1 MSEVDLLIEST
12 ITEAPVGI
20 LKRGALKVA
29 SKLGSQKAA
38 GQEVTANIANQL
50 KKDYSRYLG
59 LTGYEPDKESIEAFL
74 NSKGLSAD
82 SLDAA
87 ISSATDGGDWRI
99 DTGARTTATNQ
110 KVEPVVDIGSATG
123 EVPSLDGES
132 PIEKARAKRIA
143 AQQKA
148 VQQLRGQQPQSEPTT
163 KPNRLA
169 GMGAGY
175 VPPSEPTAQEPAV
188 SQQEPSA
195 SGTQAAAALSRL
207 KKPQNPM
214 KGRTSLVSKLKGQ
227 PAEPEVSTQEP
238 TATRE
243 RPGISARAGKI
254 NIEPKVP
261 QFTSASAMSKATAEK
276 KAELDTKLQAIDDAK
291 AALDANPKDRKLKA
305 ILKKAETDYD
315 AFVSNEIKP
324 ADLTGKLNAKVAQIK
339 SGEPEPTSTNSPVSK
354 PQSKYGK
361 GLTGVHRAA
370 EEQRQKRDAAMPA
383 YNAAAN
389 DYLNAVK
396 TAKTQDEKD
405 AAAAT
410 FDEFRNKFIKDF
422 GWGTD
427 PMINDML
434 IPYPTIQSTT
444 KPSTTQSGQMEL
456 PTEEPTTT
464 SASPNADQDA
474 IKKAEAEVENKRAA
488 FEIAKRDNPN
498 LKSLYQDT
506 KNGFM
511 GRLNTAIKAL
521 AKLKGEEPELE
532 TKPVDFTTTTTDVSK
547 KAGKSTTP
555 TTDSESDKASDEI
568 TVDEKPTTK
577 PVKSNTKSKST
588 SENTDVKKTSDEL
601 IAAINAYNKDK
612 SDEDLKHAVQLARLK
627 YERAQTAA
635 EAEDDETDNEENRGG
650 LGSELNRFAK
660 ASEQVAKDKENDKKT
675 NDAEQKAKDKAL
687 KAYKDAMTGMN
698 TGKQTSAKQN
708 KLDNAIEELV
718 KLGMSEEDAAAEI
731 KKQLATVSDSIE
743 HEFDYLL
750 AEAVL
755 SNKQIDK
762 IILAIAQDNIRKGI
776 ISVPGVQKPK
786 GKTTKA
792 AGDQYTSSSTGSSM
806 GGSVSA
812 PQYNQPRQ
820 QPSVGSKTLDL
831 SNLNVKR
838 LIGAINHILQKQELQ
853 GYEIRQLEKLMD
865 ELKTVKEARAIQANM
880 LAEAP
885 MGLGKRLATG
895 VASKFSSQA
904 AGKLDVGKIANQ
916 YKPEYSRWVG
926 STGSAP
932 DAQSLI
938 DFFQSKRLDTS
949 KIQSIADS
957 VAPGATRLNSQQI
970 DSIIMQITQDNI
982 RKGVIST
989 SGSQQAGTST
999 QSNTPTA
1006 QSTLPVMAQR
1016 MLTDP
1021 AVQSHPEYVRFL
1033 SGLK

>member
-1 MSEVDLLIEST
+1 MKMSEVDLLIEST

-38 GQEVTANIANQL
+38 GQEVTATIANQL

-74 NSKGLSAD
+74 NSKGLSSD

-123 EVPSLDGES
+123 EVPPLDGES

-148 VQQLRGQQPQSEPTT
+148 VQQLRGQQPQAEPTT

-195 SGTQAAAALSRL
+195 TGTQAASALSRL
-207 KKPQNPM
+207 KTPQNPM

-227 PAEPEVSTQEP
+227 PAEPEVPAQEP

-339 SGEPEPTSTNSPVSK
+339 TDTTPVD
-354 PQSKYGK
+354 Q
-361 GLTGVHRAA
+361 L
-370 EEQRQKRDAAMPA
+370 
-383 YNAAAN
+383 
-389 DYLNAVK
+389 
-396 TAKTQDEKD
+396 
-405 AAAAT
+405 
-410 FDEFRNKFIKDF
+410 
-422 GWGTD
+422 
-427 PMINDML
+427 
-434 IPYPTIQSTT
+434 
-444 KPSTTQSGQMEL
+444 EL
-456 PTEEPTTT
+456 PVNDEEPTTT
-464 SASPNADQDA
+464 SANVSPTADQDA

-627 YERAQTAA
+627 YERAQKA
-635 EAEDDETDNEENRGG
+635 AEDDETDNEENRGG

-718 KLGMSEEDAAAEI
+718 KLGISEEDAAAEI
-731 KKQLATVSDSIE
+731 KKQLATVSDSIV

-750 AEAVL
+750 AEAAL

-999 QSNTPTA
+999 QSNTPTT

-1033 SGLK
+1033 NGLK

>member
-38 GQEVTANIANQL
+38 GQEVTATIANQL

-74 NSKGLSAD
+74 NSKGLSSD

-123 EVPSLDGES
+123 EVPPLDGES

-148 VQQLRGQQPQSEPTT
+148 VQQLRGQQPQAEPTT

-195 SGTQAAAALSRL
+195 TGTQAASALSRL
-207 KKPQNPM
+207 KTSQNPM

-227 PAEPEVSTQEP
+227 PAEPEVPAQEP
-238 TATRE
+238 IATRE

-254 NIEPKVP
+254 NVEPKVP

-339 SGEPEPTSTNSPVSK
+339 TDTTPDTTPVD
-354 PQSKYGK
+354 Q
-361 GLTGVHRAA
+361 L
-370 EEQRQKRDAAMPA
+370 
-383 YNAAAN
+383 
-389 DYLNAVK
+389 
-396 TAKTQDEKD
+396 
-405 AAAAT
+405 
-410 FDEFRNKFIKDF
+410 
-422 GWGTD
+422 
-427 PMINDML
+427 
-434 IPYPTIQSTT
+434 
-444 KPSTTQSGQMEL
+444 EL
-456 PTEEPTTT
+456 PVNDEEPTTT
-464 SASPNADQDA
+464 SANVSPTADQDA

-555 TTDSESDKASDEI
+555 TTDNEKASDEI

-627 YERAQTAA
+627 YERAQKA
-635 EAEDDETDNEENRGG
+635 AEDDETDNEENRGG

-708 KLDNAIEELV
+708 KLDTAIEELV
-718 KLGMSEEDAAAEI
+718 KLGISEEDAAAEI

-776 ISVPGVQKPK
+776 ISVPGVPKPK

-806 GGSVSA
+806 GSSASA

-880 LAEAP
+880 LTEAP

-989 SGSQQAGTST
+989 SGSQQAGTAT
-999 QSNTPTA
+999 QSNTPAA
-1006 QSTLPVMAQR
+1006 QSTLPVIAQR

-1033 SGLK
+1033 NGLK

>member
-1 MSEVDLLIEST
+1 MKMSEVDLLIEST

-38 GQEVTANIANQL
+38 GQEVTATIANQL

-74 NSKGLSAD
+74 NSKGLSSD

-123 EVPSLDGES
+123 EVPPLDGES

-148 VQQLRGQQPQSEPTT
+148 VQQLRGQQPQAEPTT

-195 SGTQAAAALSRL
+195 TGTQAASALSRL
-207 KKPQNPM
+207 KTPQNPM

-227 PAEPEVSTQEP
+227 PAEPEVPTQEP
-238 TATRE
+238 IATRE

-254 NIEPKVP
+254 NVEPKIP

-315 AFVSNEIKP
+315 AFVSTEIKP

-339 SGEPEPTSTNSPVSK
+339 TDTTPDTTPVD
-354 PQSKYGK
+354 Q
-361 GLTGVHRAA
+361 L
-370 EEQRQKRDAAMPA
+370 
-383 YNAAAN
+383 
-389 DYLNAVK
+389 
-396 TAKTQDEKD
+396 
-405 AAAAT
+405 
-410 FDEFRNKFIKDF
+410 
-422 GWGTD
+422 
-427 PMINDML
+427 
-434 IPYPTIQSTT
+434 
-444 KPSTTQSGQMEL
+444 EL
-456 PTEEPTTT
+456 PVNDEEPTTT

-650 LGSELNRFAK
+650 LGSELNRFTK
-660 ASEQVAKDKENDKKT
+660 ASEHVAKDKENDKKT

-718 KLGMSEEDAAAEI
+718 KLGISEEDAAAEI

-776 ISVPGVQKPK
+776 ISVPGVPKPK

-880 LAEAP
+880 LTEAP

-970 DSIIMQITQDNI
+970 DSIIMQTTQDNI

-989 SGSQQAGTST
+989 SGSQQAGTAT
-999 QSNTPTA
+999 QSNTPAA
-1006 QSTLPVMAQR
+1006 QSTLPVIAQR

-1033 SGLK
+1033 NGLK

>member
-38 GQEVTANIANQL
+38 GQEVTATIANQL

-123 EVPSLDGES
+123 EVPPLDGES

-148 VQQLRGQQPQSEPTT
+148 VQQLRGQQQQQPQPQAEPTT

-195 SGTQAAAALSRL
+195 TGTQAASALSRL
-207 KKPQNPM
+207 KTPQNPM

-227 PAEPEVSTQEP
+227 PAEPEVPAQEP

-254 NIEPKVP
+254 NVEPKVP

-305 ILKKAETDYD
+305 ILKKAEADYD

-324 ADLTGKLNAKVAQIK
+324 ADLTGKLNAKVDQIK
-339 SGEPEPTSTNSPVSK
+339 
-354 PQSKYGK
+354 
-361 GLTGVHRAA
+361 TGT
-370 EEQRQKRDAAMPA
+370 
-383 YNAAAN
+383 
-389 DYLNAVK
+389 
-396 TAKTQDEKD
+396 TAPDTAQADQ
-405 AAAAT
+405 
-410 FDEFRNKFIKDF
+410 
-422 GWGTD
+422 
-427 PMINDML
+427 L
-434 IPYPTIQSTT
+434 
-444 KPSTTQSGQMEL
+444 EL
-456 PTEEPTTT
+456 PVNDEEPTTT
-464 SASPNADQDA
+464 SANVSPTADQDA

-532 TKPVDFTTTTTDVSK
+532 TKPVDFTTTTNDVSK
-547 KAGKSTTP
+547 KAGKPITP

-612 SDEDLKHAVQLARLK
+612 SDEDLKHAVHLARLK

-687 KAYKDAMTGMN
+687 KAYKDAITGMN
-698 TGKQTSAKQN
+698 TGKQTAAKQN

-718 KLGMSEEDAAAEI
+718 KLGMSEEDASAEL

-776 ISVPGVQKPK
+776 ISVPGVPKPK

-970 DSIIMQITQDNI
+970 DKIIMQITQDNI

-989 SGSQQAGTST
+989 SGSQQASGTST
-999 QSNTPTA
+999 QSNTPAA
-1006 QSTLPVMAQR
+1006 QSTLPVIAQR

-1033 SGLK
+1033 NGLK